1 MRNITRERVWTWLG
15 AVFLVGCAWAPTSGF
30 NTVDTKLDL
39 SIDPA
44 AFLARTLQAW
54 DPSASFGQMQNQA
67 YGYLLPM
74 GPFFWLGHE
83 AHLPGWIVQR
93 LWWSLL
99 LVVAYSGMV
108 LLARQLRIGTP
119 RAVIVG
125 AVLYALSP
133 RIVGSMAS
141 ISVESWPTALVPWMV
156 LPLLT
161 AVSTGRLR
169 RGAARSAVVVGLM
182 GGVNAAAVLATLP
195 IGLLF
200 VLTAARGT
208 IRRRLLAWWV
218 PLVGAAC
225 LWWIIPLLVL
235 ARYSYPFLDFI
246 ESASVTNFPTSLFN
260 LTRGTDSWLAFMS
273 SVTGRQPAGGWLS
286 LAPVGIVATATAAV
300 FGLWGLTRL
309 SPQLRRWFVATTVL
323 GIALM
328 AVGYAGAAGSPISGI
343 VQGFFDGVGAPL
355 RNVHKF
361 DVLIRF
367 PLAFGV
373 MAGIPYVVKYARE
386 LPSPKFSEQVGAEFA
401 RVLRATPAVLL
412 GLLLL
417 ASTTPAWSAQIANSG
432 YRKIPAAWAQ
442 AANAV
447 EQHSDQGRALLVPGT
462 SFADYQ
468 WGNTQD
474 EPMQALG
481 RSPWAVRDAIPLG
494 APGATRWMDGV
505 DQLLATGTRQPD
517 LAAQLSRAG
526 ITTVV
531 LRNDLNPLTTP
542 IPTATVRATL
552 LSSPGLDQV
561 GEFGKPIA
569 INSTLSDG
577 AVGGYTKVP
586 PIEVFSVVTDKEAD
600 ARLSVVPVSDVAA
613 LQGAAEALSTVRLD
627 QAATVSPKDAELVGT
642 DVTIGT
648 DTNRRRA
655 LNTGAQVGRNYGPTV
670 TADTDVSQGKAQADF
685 TEDATMGQTVVT
697 YSGLDSLS
705 ASSSTSDPFA
715 IAVQGP
721 ATRAFGVFDGNMD
734 SGWVADLDDKTP
746 HITAKFPDPVGTH
759 VHIVVPNRSPITQ
772 PTKLRVTSDS
782 GDQVI
787 DIPVGQREVDVDLGG
802 KTRKLEITITDRLD
816 RDRVTGLDEVRI
828 EGANPT
834 EQLTVPGEA
843 NNWVFARQGS
853 VADACVLSDVFICG
867 KRPARGDAEP
877 VNMAR
882 VFQSSTDEQV
892 PFALSVRPRS
902 GAGLNALLDHVA
914 GIDEIEASSS
924 YSTSSAARPGAAL
937 DGLSQTAWTP
947 EDSDVNPWLRITL
960 PTSTTFNQLRITSPK
975 QASTVVRSVSVTTDG
990 KSESS
995 ELDKDGLAH
1004 FSSMTGR
1011 KVTISFTSTPK
1022 KKAKDIAGLSFNEVT
1037 LLNNGSAVTHP
1048 QASVSQDCSAGPT
1061 LTLDGQKRAFAVSGT
1076 VQDLLQ
1082 TNPITAKACDTQPL
1096 SVNKGSNDLVVA
1108 ASTAF
1113 TAQEVRLGSAVVGS
1127 AINADT
1133 GQDARSAAVD
1143 QWNADQRKVTVG
1155 SGSASLLIVNEGMNA
1170 GWQAQ
1175 VDGTELTPVR
1185 VDGWKQAWIVPA
1197 SSSPMAVTMD
1207 FSANNAQR
1215 WGLLVGMLCLLG
1227 VAVFAIRRGRSSPGS
1242 AVFSPVDAVLP
1253 SRLRA
1258 PAIAVLGILISGWVG
1273 AVCAA
1278 VALAVRRHALAIF
1291 IGGYAGAA
1299 AIGALTGQ
1307 VVGSSVWAGI
1317 VQVLSLLGFLGWC
1330 WLALLP
1336 ARSTGI
1342 SHSGTLD
1349 EDKRDLSDDGA
1360 ADKSEDGGQHPA
1372 SGEVVLDAH

>member
-1 MRNITRERVWTWLG
+1 MWTWLG
-15 AVFLVGCAWAPTSGF
+15 AVFLAGCAWAPTPGF

-39 SIDPA
+39 TIDPA
-44 AFLARTLQAW
+44 AFLARALQAW

-83 AHLPGWIVQR
+83 VHLPGWIVQR

-108 LLARQLRIGTP
+108 LLARRLRIGTP
-119 RAVIVG
+119 TAVIAG

-156 LPLLT
+156 LPLLS
-161 AVSTGRLR
+161 AISTGRLR

-218 PLVGAAC
+218 SLVGLAC

-235 ARYSYPFLDFI
+235 GRYSYPFLDFI
-246 ESASVTNFPTSLFN
+246 ESAKVTNFPTSLFN
-260 LTRGTDSWLAFMS
+260 LTRGTDSWLAFMHT
-273 SVTGRQPAGGWLS
+273 VTGRQPAGGWLG

-300 FGLWGLTRL
+300 FGMWGLTRL
-309 SPQLRRWFVATTVL
+309 SPQLRRWLATTTVV

-328 AVGYAGAAGSPISGI
+328 AAGYAGAAGSPVSGM

-373 MAGIPYVVKYARE
+373 MAGIPYVVKHARE
-386 LPSPKFSEQVGAEFA
+386 LPSPEFSQRVGAEFA
-401 RVLRATPAVLL
+401 RVVRVTPAVLL

-417 ASTTPAWSAQIANSG
+417 ASTAPAWSAQIANSG
-432 YRKIPAAWAQ
+432 YQKIPTSWEQ

-447 EQHSDQGRALLVPGT
+447 EQHSDKGRALLVPGT

-531 LRNDLNPLTTP
+531 LRNDLNQLTTP

-561 GEFGKPIA
+561 GEFGKPIT
-569 INSTLSDG
+569 INRTLSDG

-586 PIEVFSVVTDKEAD
+586 PIEVFSVRTDKAAD

-627 QAATVSPKDAELVGT
+627 QAATVSARDAELVGT
-642 DVTIGT
+642 DVVIGT
-648 DTNRRRA
+648 DTNRRRT
-655 LNTGAQVGRNYGPTV
+655 LNTGAQVDQNYGPTV
-670 TADTDVSQGKAQADF
+670 TADTDVAQGKAQADF
-685 TEDATMGQTVVT
+685 TEDATMDQTVVT

-705 ASSSTSDPFA
+705 ASSSTSNPFG
-715 IAVQGP
+715 IALLGP
-721 ATRAFGVFDGNMD
+721 ATRAFGVFDGNLD
-734 SGWVADLDDKTP
+734 SGWVADLDDKHP
-746 HITAKFPDPVGTH
+746 HIAAKFPDPVGPH
-759 VHIVVPNRSPITQ
+759 VHIVLPNRSPITQ

-816 RDRVTGLDEVRI
+816 RDRVTGLDEVTI

-834 EQLTVPGEA
+834 EQLTVPGAA

-853 VADACVLSDVFICG
+853 VADACVLSDVFICR
-867 KRPARGDAEP
+867 KSPATGDAEP

-882 VFQSSTDEQV
+882 VFNSSTDEQV
-892 PFALSVRPRS
+892 PFAMTVRPRS
-902 GAGLNALLDHVA
+902 GAGLNALLDRA
-914 GIDEIEASSS
+914 TGIDAIEASSS
-924 YSTSSAARPGAAL
+924 YSPSAAARPGAAL
-937 DGLSQTAWTP
+937 DGLSQTAWIP
-947 EDSDVNPWLRITL
+947 GQNDVNPWLRITL
-960 PTSTTFNQLRITSPK
+960 PASTTFNQLRIVSPK
-975 QASTVVRSVSVTTDG
+975 QASTVIRSVSVTADG

-995 ELDKDGLAH
+995 TVDKDGLAR
-1004 FSSMTGR
+1004 FGSMTAR
-1011 KVTISFTSTPK
+1011 SLTISFTSTPK
-1022 KKAKDIAGLSFNEVT
+1022 KKAKDIAGLALNEVT

-1048 QASVSQDCSAGPT
+1048 QTTVSQDCSSGPM
-1061 LTLDGQKRAFAVSGT
+1061 LQLNGQTRSFAVNGS
-1076 VQDLLQ
+1076 VEDLLQ
-1082 TNPITAKACDTQPL
+1082 TNPIPAKACDTEPL
-1096 SVNKGSNDLVVA
+1096 SVTKGSNALVVV
-1108 ASTAF
+1108 ASTSF

-1127 AINADT
+1127 AVNVDKA
-1133 GQDARSAAVD
+1133 QDVRSAAVD
-1143 QWNADQRKVTVG
+1143 QWDAEQRSVTVG
-1155 SGSASLLIVNEGMNA
+1155 SGPASLFVVNEGMNA

-1175 VDGTELTPVR
+1175 VDGTALTPVR
-1185 VDGWKQAWIVPA
+1185 ADGWKQAWIVPA
-1197 SSSPMAVTMD
+1197 SSSPVTITMS
-1207 FSANNAQR
+1207 FAANNAQR

-1227 VAVFAIRRGRSSPGS
+1227 VVVLAIRRGRSSATS
-1242 AVFSPVDAVLP
+1242 TVFPPVDVVLP

-1258 PAIAVLGILISGWVG
+1258 PAIAVLGILISGWIG
-1273 AVCAA
+1273 AVFAA

-1299 AIGALTGQ
+1299 AIAALTGH
-1307 VVGSSVWAGI
+1307 VLGSSVTAGI
-1317 VQVLSLLGFLGWC
+1317 VQVLSLIGFLGWC
-1330 WLALLP
+1330 WLVLLP
-1336 ARSTGI
+1336 SRSTGI
-1342 SHSGTLD
+1342 LHGRTFD
-1349 EDKRDLSDDGA
+1349 EDVRDLSDDGA
-1360 ADKSEDGGQHPA
+1360 ANERENGGQHPTP
-1372 SGEVVLDAH
+1372 GEVVLDTQ